1 MSLPRQ
7 AKILIAY
14 PANAMERALVDHL
27 VWTGHHNL
35 TLTRGLDLRDKEAVL
50 ALFEAELPDYVFL
63 MPARLCHS
71 LSTQP
76 AQWMHDNLIGAA
88 NIIHAAYLYDIGKL
102 LCLDCSATFMQP
114 VVLPAVADHWTAET
128 LDETRRACA
137 VTRSVTSEL
146 CDSYRAQYGCN
157 FVHVVASHVYGLGLG
172 FGLPGHPFVPTLVR
186 EVRRA
191 AARHAPE
198 LHLQGREAGH
208 HDLLHL
214 HDLTAAS
221 VLLMEQDPAAGAA
234 TGPVTV
240 ESSQGGTLGDITRI
254 LTAAAGYGGTLHFD
268 ERLPLGVAGETP
280 PGRAADRRGLHL
292 RELGWRPAVPLESG
306 LRDIWRWYAQERSAN
321 TT

>member
-14 PANAMERALVDHL
+14 PANVMERALVGRL
-27 VWTGHHNL
+27 VWAGHHNL

-63 MPARLCHS
+63 MPARVCRS

-76 AQWMHDNLIGAA
+76 AQWLHDNLIGAA
-88 NIIHAAYLYDIGKL
+88 NVIHAAYLYDIGKL

-114 VVLPAVADHWTAET
+114 VVLPAAAVHWTAET
-128 LDETRRACA
+128 LGETRRACA
-137 VTRSVTSEL
+137 VTRSATSEL
-146 CDSYRAQYGCN
+146 CDSYRTQYGCN
-157 FVHVVASHVYGLGLG
+157 FVHVVASHVYGPGLG

-191 AARHAPE
+191 AADHTPE
-198 LHLQGREAGH
+198 LRLQGHEAGR

-214 HDLTAAS
+214 HDLTDAS
-221 VLLMEQDPAAGAA
+221 VLLMEQGAAGAV

-240 ESSQGGTLGDITRI
+240 ASGQGGTLGDITRL

-268 ERLPLGVAGETP
+268 ERLPLGPARETP
-280 PGRAADRRGLHL
+280 PERAADLDG
-292 RELGWRPAVPLESG
+292 LGWRPAVPLAYG
-306 LRDIWRWYAQERSAN
+306 LRDTWRWYAQERSPHS
-321 TT
+321 T